1 MSPFAA
7 CIDPRVVVMSH
18 RTPVCPSHSHD
29 VISPATS
36 VAEPAAPDTDVQ
48 VEEKASTEERLDEP
62 WSVIL
67 YNDDV
72 HTFDE
77 VITQLIKATGCS
89 SAEAEKLAWT
99 VHTEGKATVYEGPFE
114 ECFEVQSVLREIE
127 LITEIKG

>member
-1 MSPFAA
+1 MDDQSLVLASRAAAGSPRMS
-7 CIDPRVVVMSH
+7 D
-18 RTPVCPSHSHD
+18 
-29 VISPATS
+29 
-36 VAEPAAPDTDVQ
+36 VAEPAAPDTDVE
-48 VEEKASTEERLDEP
+48 VEEKKETEEHLDEP

-114 ECFEVQSVLREIE
+114 ECFEVQSILREIE
-127 LITEIKG
+127 LVTEIKG

>member
-1 MSPFAA
+1 MNDQATAYRLHPHVASSP
-7 CIDPRVVVMSH
+7 RN
-18 RTPVCPSHSHD
+18 
-29 VISPATS
+29 
-36 VAEPAAPDTDVQ
+36 VAEPAAPDTDVDVQ
-48 VEEKASTEERLDEP
+48 VEEEASTEERLDEP

-114 ECFEVQSVLREIE
+114 KCFEVQSVLREIE
-127 LITEIKG
+127 LVTEIKG

>member
-1 MSPFAA
+1 MTRRATLPFVHLR
-7 CIDPRVVVMSH
+7 PRAH
-18 RTPVCPSHSHD
+18 
-29 VISPATS
+29 A
-36 VAEPAAPDTDVQ
+36 AEPAPAAPEPDVEV
-48 VEEKASTEERLDEP
+48 VEEEKTEERLDEP
-62 WSVIL
+62 WCVIL

-77 VITQLIKATGCS
+77 VIIQLIKAIGCS

-114 ECFEVQSVLREIE
+114 KCFEVQGVLREIE